1 MGPNQIEDAREATKH
16 TPYIKLKFKDDF
28 ETISKTLNYLISN
41 NIGELISLDANA
53 SWSVETTM
61 KVIEYIS

>member
-1 MGPNQIEDAREATKH
+1 MGPNQIEDARETTKQ
-16 TPYIKLKFKDDF
+16 TPFIKLKFKDDF
-28 ETISKTLNYLISN
+28 ETIAKTLNYLISN

-53 SWSVETTM
+53 SWSVETTK